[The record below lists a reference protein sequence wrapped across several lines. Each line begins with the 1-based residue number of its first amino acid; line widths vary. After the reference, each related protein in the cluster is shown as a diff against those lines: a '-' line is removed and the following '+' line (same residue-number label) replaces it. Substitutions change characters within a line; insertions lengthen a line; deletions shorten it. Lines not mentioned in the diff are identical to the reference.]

1 MEFGPIIRALGRN
14 RMRVLLIVI
23 QIAMTLAVVTNAVNM
38 IVTQRREMQKSSG
51 FDDDNIVRVRSRQI
65 AAAFQDRAYRIST
78 TEADVRA
85 LRTIPGVR
93 AVTNTAFLPWQ
104 GGGSSGELKAAGGDG
119 NNYRTQ
125 MYNTTTGLVQTLGN
139 HVVSGRDLRESD
151 INDDPNSKVQTVLI
165 TRELERL
172 LFKGQSAVGKQ
183 LLENDDS
190 VDNIVGVIDPFYNPY
205 GWPIHTYAV
214 FYAGHVSRNS
224 SFYLVRVDPG
234 AMKRVA
240 PLLERKL
247 MALNEGRKIDLR
259 IVSEVK
265 DKFFSE
271 ARIIIGSM
279 LAVIILIV
287 VVTALGIAGVTSF
300 TVTERKKQIGT
311 RRALG
316 ATKPAIVRYFLL
328 ENWIIT
334 NAGLILGIA
343 LAYGLNYLLVTHSS
357 AAKLDWRFVAAGVA
371 LLWAQGIAATLAP
384 AMRAA
389 AVSPVIATKA
399 A

>member
-14 RMRVLLIVI
+14 RMRVLLIVV

-38 IVTQRREMQKSSG
+38 IVAQRKEMQKSSG
-51 FDDDNIVRVRSRQI
+51 FDDENIVRVRSRQI
-65 AAAFQDRAYRIST
+65 ATAFQDRAYRIAS

-85 LRTIPGVR
+85 LRMIPGVR

-119 NNYRTQ
+119 NSYRTQ
-125 MYNTTTGLVQTLGN
+125 MYNTTPGLVQTLGN
-139 HVVSGRDLRESD
+139 AVVSGRDLRESD
-151 INDDPNSKVQTVLI
+151 VNDDPAATVQTVLI
-165 TRELERL
+165 TRGLESL

-183 LLENDDS
+183 LLESDHS

-205 GWPIHTYAV
+205 GWPIHNYCV
-214 FYAGHVSRNS
+214 FYAGHTSRNS

-240 PLLERKL
+240 PLIERKL
-247 MALNEGRKIDLR
+247 LSVNDGRNIDLR

-265 DKFFSE
+265 DQFFSE

-279 LAVIILIV
+279 LAVILLIV

-334 NAGLILGIA
+334 NTGLIVGIA
-343 LAYGLNYLLVTHSS
+343 LAYALNYLLVTHSS
-357 AAKLDWRFVAAGVA
+357 AAKLDWRFVAGGVA
-371 LLWAQGIAATLAP
+371 LLWVQGIVATLAP